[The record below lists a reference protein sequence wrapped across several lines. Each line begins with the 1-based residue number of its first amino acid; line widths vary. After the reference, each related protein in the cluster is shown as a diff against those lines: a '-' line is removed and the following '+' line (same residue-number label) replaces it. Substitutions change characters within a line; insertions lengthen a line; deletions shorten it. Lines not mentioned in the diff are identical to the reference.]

1 MLATSVHPDL
11 EEAIAFHKAIVA
23 EGGKA
28 LVGYETAKALA
39 NVVLLSE
46 IPTTYDKREERQV
59 NAGNLLLRGV
69 PGVGKTFFGVILAAI
84 SDAKFARIQGRAD
97 LQPTEVVG
105 FQMINPATGELVT
118 EFGPLAS
125 AEVILL
131 DEINRIPLK
140 SQSAFLE
147 GLQDRSVTVGKTTY
161 ELPAFSFA
169 IATMNPIEL
178 GQGTFPL
185 SEAATDR
192 FAIMV
197 NIGYLPPEEERKL
210 VNFDFKRVRLEKLLS
225 KERIIHLRGA
235 INREVYL
242 HERIGTY
249 IQRLVAATRP
259 YNADTDWFTRSPS
272 ELVERGVDLGASPRA
287 IISWGR
293 LAKVWALLVHQRTE
307 VYPEDVQEL
316 APYVLGHRIWLGPQA
331 ASHGLTTDLVIED
344 VLQRV
349 AVP

>member
-1 MLATSVHPDL
+1 VHPDL
-11 EEAIAFHKAIVA
+11 QEAIDFHRAIIE

-28 LVGYETAKALA
+28 LVGYDTAKALA

-46 IPTTYDKREERQV
+46 IPTTYDKDEKRQV

-84 SDAKFARIQGRAD
+84 SGAKFARIQGRAD

-105 FQMINPATGELVT
+105 FQMINPATGQFTT

-147 GLQDRSVTVGKTTY
+147 ALQDRTVTVGKTTF

-169 IATMNPIEL
+169 IATMNPVEL

-197 NIGYLPPEEERKL
+197 NIGYLPPEEEAKL
-210 VNFDFKRVRLEKLLS
+210 VHFDFKKVRLDQLMS
-225 KERIIHLRGA
+225 KERIMELRSS
-235 INREVYL
+235 ITEHVYL
-242 HERIGTY
+242 HPKLGTY

-259 YNADTDWFTRSPS
+259 YNPETDWNVRSPS
-272 ELVERGVDLGASPRA
+272 ELVEHGVDLGASPRA
-287 IISWGR
+287 IICWGR
-293 LAKVWALLVHQRTE
+293 LAKVWALLVRKRDE
-307 VYPEDVQEL
+307 VFPEDIQDL
-316 APYVLGHRIWLGPQA
+316 AQYVLGHRVWLGPHA
-331 ASHGLTTDLVIED
+331 ASHGLTSELVIAD
-344 VLQRV
+344 VVERV

>member
-1 MLATSVHPDL
+1 VHADL
-11 EEAIAFHKAIVA
+11 QEAIEFHDAIIE

-28 LVGYETAKALA
+28 LVGYDTAKALA
-39 NVVLLSE
+39 NIVLLSE
-46 IPTTYDKREERQV
+46 IPTTYDKREQRQV

-84 SDAKFARIQGRAD
+84 SNAKFARLQGRAD

-105 FQMINPATGELVT
+105 FQMINPATGVLVT

-147 GLQDRSVTVGKTTY
+147 GLQDRTITVGKETY

-192 FAIMV
+192 FAIMI
-197 NIGYLPPEEERKL
+197 NIGYLPPAEEEKL
-210 VNFDFKRVRLEKLLS
+210 VNFDFKRVKLKSLMA
-225 KERIIHLRGA
+225 KERIIELRA
-235 INREVYL
+235 RINEQVFL
-242 HERIGTY
+242 HERLGKY
-249 IQRLVAATRP
+249 VQRLVAATRP
-259 YNADTDWFTRSPS
+259 YNTDTDWRVHSPS

-287 IISWGR
+287 IIAWGR
-293 LAKVWALLVHQRTE
+293 LAKVWALLMHHRDE
-307 VYPEDVQEL
+307 VYPEDIQEL
-316 APYVLGHRIWLGPQA
+316 APYILGHRIWLGPHA
-331 ASHGLTTDLVIED
+331 ASHGLTTEAVIDDIIE
-344 VLQRV
+344 RV
-349 AVP
+349 PVP

>member
-1 MLATSVHPDL
+1 MHADL
-11 EEAIAFHKAIVA
+11 QDAVDFHDAIIA

-28 LVGYETAKALA
+28 LVGYEREKALA
-39 NVVLLSE
+39 NMVLLAE
-46 IPTTYDKREERQV
+46 IPTTYDQEEQRQV

-84 SDAKFARIQGRAD
+84 SGARFARLQGRAD

-105 FQMINPATGELVT
+105 FQMINPATGEFMT

-147 GLQDRSVTVGKTTY
+147 GLQDRSVTVGKETY
-161 ELPAFSFA
+161 KLPAFSFA

-197 NIGYLPPEEERKL
+197 NIGYLPPEEEQKL
-210 VNFDFKRVRLEKLLS
+210 VAFDFKKVHLDGLMPKARVLE
-225 KERIIHLRGA
+225 LRA
-235 INREVYL
+235 
-242 HERIGTY
+242 RIGEQVFLHDALGKY
-249 IQRLVAATRP
+249 IRRLVAASRP
-259 YNADTDWFTRSPS
+259 YSPETEWRQHSPS
-272 ELVERGVDLGASPRA
+272 PLVEQFVDLGGSPRA
-287 IISWGR
+287 TICWGR
-293 LAKVWALLVHQRTE
+293 LVKVWALLSGRRAE
-307 VYPEDVQEL
+307 VYPEDVQAL
-316 APYVLGHRIWLGPQA
+316 APYVLGHRVWLAPHA
-331 ASHGLTTDLVIED
+331 AGRGVRVED
-344 VLQRV
+344 VIADIVDRV
-349 AVP
+349 PIP

>member
-1 MLATSVHPDL
+1 MHPDL
-11 EEAIAFHKAIVA
+11 QESIDLHEAIVA
-23 EGGKA
+23 EAGNA
-28 LVGYETAKALA
+28 LIGYQTEKTLA

-46 IPTTYDKREERQV
+46 IPTTYDKDEKRQV

-84 SDAKFARIQGRAD
+84 SGAKFARLQGRAD

-105 FQMINPATGELVT
+105 FQMINPATGEFIT

-147 GLQDRSVTVGKTTY
+147 GLQDRTVTVGKTTY

-192 FAIMV
+192 FAIIV
-197 NIGYLPPEEERKL
+197 NIAYLPPEEEQKL
-210 VNFDFKRVRLEKLLS
+210 VSFDFKKVRLKGLMS
-225 KERIIHLRGA
+225 KERIIELRGA
-235 INREVYL
+235 ITREVFL
-242 HERIGTY
+242 HEALAKY
-249 IQRLVAATRP
+249 IRRLVAATRP
-259 YNADTDWFTRSPS
+259 YSPETEWHHKSPS
-272 ELVERGVDLGASPRA
+272 ELVEKCVDLGASPRA
-287 IISWGR
+287 TICWGR
-293 LAKVWALLVHQRTE
+293 LVKVWALLMGRRNE
-307 VYPEDVQEL
+307 VYPEDVQDL
-316 APYVLGHRIWLGPQA
+316 ARYVLSHRVWLGPHA
-331 ASHGLTTDLVIED
+331 ASHGVTVEMVID
-344 VLQRV
+344 DIVARV
-349 AVP
+349 PVP

>member
-1 MLATSVHPDL
+1 MHPDL
-11 EEAIAFHKAIVA
+11 EQALQFHDAVLA
-23 EGGKA
+23 EGSKA
-28 LVGYETAKALA
+28 LVGYDRAKALA
-39 NVVLLSE
+39 NIVLLSE
-46 IPTTYDKREERQV
+46 IPTTYDKKEHRQV

-84 SDAKFARIQGRAD
+84 SNARFARLQGRAD

-147 GLQDRSVTVGKTTY
+147 GLQDRTVTVGKQTY

-169 IATMNPIEL
+169 IATMNPVEL

-197 NIGYLPPEEERKL
+197 NIGYLPPAEEARL
-210 VNFDFKRVRLEKLLS
+210 VHFDFKRVRLEPLMS
-225 KERIIHLRGA
+225 KERIIELRGA
-235 INREVYL
+235 ITEHVYL
-242 HERIGTY
+242 HERLGTY

-259 YNADTDWFTRSPS
+259 RNAETDWPYRSPS

-287 IISWGR
+287 IICWGR
-293 LAKVWALLVHQRTE
+293 LAKVWALLMHRRTE
-307 VYPEDVQEL
+307 VYPEDIQEL
-316 APYVLGHRIWLGPQA
+316 ADYVLPHRIWLGPHA
-331 ASHGLTTDLVIED
+331 ASHGVTTDLVIRD
-344 VLQRV
+344 VIERV
-349 AVP
+349 PVP